1 MLRRFCSKW
10 PLAEEFDLC
19 RSEFLTIG
27 VATMRR
33 YLLILFLAAVCHC
46 GGCQG
51 ITNHVKQSFDN
62 VAEDYH
68 RVTTGADS
76 RYIASQRSQR

>member
-1 MLRRFCSKW
+1 MRRFS
-10 PLAEEFDLC
+10 
-19 RSEFLTIG
+19 
-27 VATMRR
+27 
-33 YLLILFLAAVCHC
+33 LILLVAVLCHC

-51 ITNHVKQSFDN
+51 VTNHVKQSLNN

-76 RYIASQRSQR
+76 RYIAEQRSQR